1 MKKGWLAV
9 VLMLVS
15 VQAALAQVDS
25 ADQGRIQSY
34 VDTVQKT
41 NTGMT
46 LLEILESGGTV
57 MIFHGLISFFMI
69 SLVLYLLIRLNA
81 KKLMPAHHNERVLT
95 LIKQGAYPE
104 ARAQCLAND
113 SLTSVIAL
121 AGLNSI
127 DERTISP
134 DEAVELAARKEISGF
149 WNSLSYLSDIA
160 QIAPMLGLLGTV
172 LGMIQAFNTI
182 AFDAGVVKPMLLAG
196 GVSKAMITTAGGLV
210 IAITAMFFYSILR
223 VRVLNLSGYVE
234 AMTSQLMEA
243 FKK

>member
-1 MKKGWLAV
+1 MKKVWLAT
-9 VLMLVS
+9 VLMLAAI
-15 VQAALAQVDS
+15 QAAVAQVDQ
-25 ADQGRIQSY
+25 ADQSNIQPY
-34 VDTVQKT
+34 VETVQKT
-41 NTGMT
+41 KEGMT
-46 LLEILESGGTV
+46 LLEILETGGTV
-57 MIFHGLISFFMI
+57 MALHGIISLFMI
-69 SLVLYLLIRLNA
+69 ALVLYLLIRLNA
-81 KKLMPAHHNERVLT
+81 KKLMPAQHSERVIS
-95 LIKQGAYPE
+95 LIKQRSYLE
-104 ARAQCLAND
+104 ARAQCQANEN
-113 SLTSVIAL
+113 LTSTIAL
-121 AGLNSI
+121 AGLSSV
-127 DERTISP
+127 DEHSLSP
-134 DEAVELAARKEISGF
+134 DDAVELAARKEISGF

-210 IAITAMFFYSILR
+210 IAIIAMFFYSILR